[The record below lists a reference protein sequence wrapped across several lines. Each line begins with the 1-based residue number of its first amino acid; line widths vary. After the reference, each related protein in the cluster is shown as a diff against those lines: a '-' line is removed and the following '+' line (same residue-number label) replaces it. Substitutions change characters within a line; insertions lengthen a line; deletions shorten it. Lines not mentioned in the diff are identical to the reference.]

1 MNPVLIP
8 VHNSL
13 ELTKQAIASILKQ
26 DLDITLYVIDNASTD
41 DTRQWL
47 NDNRIL
53 HWTRGTNGVSAAW
66 NHGLDY
72 LFNTAD
78 CEHVLCVNNDVV
90 LRPDTYRVL
99 LEDGGLFVTAV
110 SVGDVNQLD
119 WDGVPRKR
127 PHPDFSCYVIR
138 KEVWDRV
145 GKFDESMVLY
155 CSDGDYHLRGH
166 RVGVECCTIGIPF
179 YHYASGTLKSATDEE
194 RQKIQHQADAD
205 RVTFERKWGVKM
217 GSDEYYK
224 LFNGS
229 RP

>member
-1 MNPVLIP
+1 MNPILIP

-13 ELTKQAIASILKQ
+13 ELTKQAIDSILKQ
-26 DLDITLYVIDNASTD
+26 DIDMTIYVIDNASTD

-47 NDNRIL
+47 NDNHVL

-72 LFNTAD
+72 LFNTAG

-110 SVGDVNQLD
+110 SVGDVAQLE
-119 WDGVPRKR
+119 WDGETRRR
-127 PHPDFSCYVIR
+127 PHPDFSCYLIR
-138 KEVWDRV
+138 KDVWTRV
-145 GKFDESMVLY
+145 GKFDESMQLY
-155 CSDGDYHLRGH
+155 CSDGDYHLRMH
-166 RVGVECCTIGIPF
+166 RESIEAYTMGVPF
-179 YHYASGTLKSATDEE
+179 FHYASGTLKSATDEE
-194 RQKIQHQADAD
+194 RQKIQQQADAD
-205 RVTFERKWGVKM
+205 RVTFERKWGVQI
-217 GSDEYYK
+217 GSDEYYQ